1 MVTITRMTMTF
12 QSLSVDECSFF
23 AQFKVAS
30 PYILE
35 DTVINIP

>member
-1 MVTITRMTMTF
+1 MTF
-12 QSLSVDECSFF
+12 QSLNVDECSFF
-23 AQFKVAS
+23 AQFKEVAS